1 MQIQQRIRLAKDLGV
16 PRDAVTKF
24 IGLSGKLPIKNVLD
38 LDKILSKLDLNDA
51 SKDTILERY
60 ILLHGNIPAI
70 SSNSNVSRGKNV
82 ANTVSSSRKVSGQK
96 RSLSGARSV
105 SAPRAPSR
113 APSSGPSH
121 VMPVAPIIPVV
132 PMAPKKKIRSGAPR
146 FKSLKQVLD
155 SGNLSRNRFHALV
168 ANDPSNHASKVR
180 KSLETLPASLDRAIL
195 PHAFLNAFHHDKSKR
210 AKFGSA
216 NALVNAAIKDH
227 RTAKMLGEALNVK
240 LPEKLLPVHRQK
252 LHYAAFRAAP
262 GLKQPSFNEPVA
274 KARGRPAKDP
284 NTLPTAKRVKG
295 DPWAQLAEML
305 AEHAR
310 SSAEEASIE
319 ANLRSNKAKMYSP
332 VKRMEL
338 ETLLFETGMRSVTAM
353 TKMDKL
359 VRKLGNIPAPTNAA
373 AKNLE
378 RANKILR
385 EALGAGTEVARMM
398 SKENAMRKTG
408 ANLRNA
414 PLTRAPSGS
423 VSKTH
428 NSSSQ
433 STASGP
439 EGTYSSFGG
448 SATKTSSSGRAGS
461 VTKTRSGGRTGSV
474 TKTPSGRTASGQRS
488 ANGSVGI
495 VHGRSG
501 IRQWSNNANSGLTPG
516 GGIRWKSGVYPNAGS
531 GRAL

>member
-24 IGLSGKLPIKNVLD
+24 IGLSGKLPVKNVLD
-38 LDKILSKLDLNDA
+38 LDKILSKLDLNES
-51 SKDTILERY
+51 SKDAILERY

-70 SSNSNVSRGKNV
+70 SSNSQVSRGKNV
-82 ANTVSSSRKVSGQK
+82 ANTASSSHRVSGQK
-96 RSLSGARSV
+96 RSLNGARSV

-113 APSSGPSH
+113 APSSGPSSSH
-121 VMPVAPIIPVV
+121 VTPVAPIIPIV

-146 FKSLKQVLD
+146 FTSLKQVLD

-252 LHYAAFRAAP
+252 LHYAAFRAVP

-274 KARGRPAKDP
+274 KARGRPRKDP
-284 NTLPTAKRVKG
+284 NALPTPKRVKG
-295 DPWAQLAEML
+295 DPWTELAEML

-310 SSAEEASIE
+310 SSAEEASIV
-319 ANLRSNKAKMYSP
+319 ANLKSNKAKMYDP
-332 VKRMEL
+332 VKRMGL
-338 ETLLFETGMRSVTAM
+338 ESRLFEIEMGSVTAM
-353 TKMDKL
+353 TKLDKL
-359 VRKLGNIPAPTNAA
+359 VRKLGDIPAPTNAA

-378 RANKILR
+378 SAYKILG
-385 EALGAGTEVARMM
+385 EALGAGTVHARM
-398 SKENAMRKTG
+398 KARENAMQKTG
-408 ANLRNA
+408 VNLRNA
-414 PLTRAPSGS
+414 PFARAPSGS
-423 VSKTH
+423 RGSVTKTH
-428 NSSSQ
+428 NSGRNSNKSA
-433 STASGP
+433 ASGSRATTSRS
-439 EGTYSSFGG
+439 GDSYSSFGG
-448 SATKTSSSGRAGS
+448 SATNSGNSGRTRSSGR
-461 VTKTRSGGRTGSV
+461 
-474 TKTPSGRTASGQRS
+474 
-488 ANGSVGI
+488 
-495 VHGRSG
+495 
-501 IRQWSNNANSGLTPG
+501 PG
-516 GGIRWKSGVYPNAGS
+516 MW
-531 GRAL
+531 L